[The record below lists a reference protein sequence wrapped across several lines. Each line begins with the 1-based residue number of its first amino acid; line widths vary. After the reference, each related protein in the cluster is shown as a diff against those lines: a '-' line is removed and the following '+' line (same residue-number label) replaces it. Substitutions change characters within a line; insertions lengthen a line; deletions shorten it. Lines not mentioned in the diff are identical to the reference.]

1 MDLKK
6 MNELL
11 SKNNISME
19 MIKKM
24 AKKYESLDLSNDDNL
39 RKTINDIAKLLGK
52 NISLEAQNQ
61 MIETI
66 KKGDFKM

>member
-1 MDLKK
+1 MDFKK
-6 MNELL
+6 INQIL
-11 SKNNISME
+11 SQNNLSMD

-39 RKTINDIAKLLGK
+39 RKTINDIAQLLGK

>member
-1 MDLKK
+1 MDFKK

-11 SKNNISME
+11 SKNNLSMD

-52 NISLEAQNQ
+52 NVSLEAQNQ

>member
-1 MDLKK
+1 MDFKK

-11 SKNNISME
+11 SKNNLSID

>member
-1 MDLKK
+1 MDFKK
-6 MNELL
+6 MNDLL